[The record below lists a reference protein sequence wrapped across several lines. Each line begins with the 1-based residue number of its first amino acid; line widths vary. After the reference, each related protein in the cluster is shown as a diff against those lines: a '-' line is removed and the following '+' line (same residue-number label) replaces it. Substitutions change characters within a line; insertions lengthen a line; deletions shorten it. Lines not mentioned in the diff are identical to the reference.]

1 LVAKSI
7 KQIKNI
13 YGELNM
19 KMQYRLTFALCVT
32 ALFVVGV
39 AFGAINLT
47 NNTTDMNKTNE
58 NKTNTTEIANE
69 TGDAV
74 VPMNTT
80 VEPAAPEETTIE
92 PAETTIEPATPEETA
107 NEPAAPAS
115 TKPSPGFGIVV
126 TIMVVLS
133 AIYISK
139 KGR

>member
-1 LVAKSI
+1 
-7 KQIKNI
+7 
-13 YGELNM
+13 M
-19 KMQYRLTFALCVT
+19 KMKYKLTFALCVT
-32 ALFVVGV
+32 ALFLVGV

-47 NNTTDMNKTNE
+47 NNTTDLNKTNE

-74 VPMNTT
+74 MPVNTT

-92 PAETTIEPATPEETA
+92 PATPDETTIEPATPDETTI
-107 NEPAAPAS
+107 EPTVPAA

-133 AIYISK
+133 AIYIGK
-139 KGR
+139 RRR